1 MTEEQILKNMHEQN
15 PVRVSGNDGIF
26 AIVEVNLIL
35 NLATLVKL
43 TDDDS
48 ILTTMAKFED
58 IEVAD

>member
-1 MTEEQILKNMHEQN
+1 MHEQN
-15 PVRVSGNDGIF
+15 PVRVSGHDGIF
-26 AIVEVNLIL
+26 VIVEVNLIL

>member
-1 MTEEQILKNMHEQN
+1 MTKEQVLKSMHEQKE
-15 PVRVSGNDGIF
+15 VMVEGHDGIF